1 MKSVGENFSGVRER
15 KNVNVIVHVIPSC
28 MSCSREA
35 QYIQQTI
42 EAYLTGTLKGNMEI
56 VSKSNEQVIINFY
69 R

>member
-1 MKSVGENFSGVRER
+1 MKLVDENFSGVRER
-15 KNVNVIVHVIPSC
+15 EIVIVHVIPSC
-28 MSCSREA
+28 MSCGREA
-35 QYIQQTI
+35 QYIRQTI